1 VQIPKLRNMDLRC
14 GCCGGEISWASP
26 EVLENAPK
34 EEVIIFTCEDCKCGY
49 DTSAQRTHWCDK
61 YGRRDFVFQ
70 SKLNSKAI
78 ENKGKPTYKQVRI
91 IRQSD
96 RPTNTSLITNRLKKH
111 ENASGAA
118 RENEGRSFC
127 NILFELL
134 FGRS

>member
-1 VQIPKLRNMDLRC
+1 MDLRC

-34 EEVIIFTCEDCKCGY
+34 EEVIIFTCDDCKCGY

-70 SKLNSKAI
+70 SKLNGRAMK
-78 ENKGKPTYKQVRI
+78 NKGVPTYKQVRI
-91 IRQSD
+91 IRKSD
-96 RPTNTSLITNRLKKH
+96 KLTNPPPITNSLKKH
-111 ENASGAA
+111 ENASGALK
-118 RENEGRSFC
+118 ETEVRSFG

-134 FGRS
+134 FGR

>member
-1 VQIPKLRNMDLRC
+1 MDLKC

-26 EVLENAPK
+26 DVLRSAPK

-61 YGRRDFVFQ
+61 YGRRNFVFQ
-70 SKLNSKAI
+70 SKPNSRAI
-78 ENKGKPTYKQVRI
+78 ENKGEPTYKRVRI

-96 RPTNTSLITNRLKKH
+96 KPTNTSSTMNQFRKH
-111 ENASGAA
+111 ANASKAMKV
-118 RENEGRSFC
+118 NEGRSFG

-134 FGRS
+134 FGR

>member
-1 VQIPKLRNMDLRC
+1 MDLRC

-34 EEVIIFTCEDCKCGY
+34 EEVIIFTCDDGKCGY

-70 SKLNSKAI
+70 SKLNSRVV
-78 ENKGKPTYKQVRI
+78 ENEREPAYKQ
-91 IRQSD
+91 IRMIRKSD
-96 RPTNTSLITNRLKKH
+96 RLTNPSPITKGLKKL
-111 ENASGAA
+111 ENASGALK
-118 RENEGRSFC
+118 ETEGRSFG

-134 FGRS
+134 FGR